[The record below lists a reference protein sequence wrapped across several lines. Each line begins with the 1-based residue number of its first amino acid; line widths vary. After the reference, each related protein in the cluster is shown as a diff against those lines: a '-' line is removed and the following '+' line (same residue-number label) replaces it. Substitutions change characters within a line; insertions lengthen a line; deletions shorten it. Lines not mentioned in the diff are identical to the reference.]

1 MLQSQLFTKVLKEA
15 PKDEVSMNAKLLIRA
30 GFIHKEM
37 AGVYAFLPLGLRVIE
52 KIKQII
58 KEKMDELGG
67 EQVFLTSLQD
77 PEVWKKSGRWDD
89 KVVDNWFKTKLINGA
104 DVGIANTHEEP
115 LTNLMKEYISS
126 WRDLPRY
133 VYQFQTKFRNELRTK
148 SGLMRVREF
157 LMKDLYSFSR
167 TEEEFK
173 DFYEKCAAAYLKIF
187 SRVGLKDYTF
197 RTFASGGSF
206 SKFSDE
212 FQAISEAGEDTI
224 YIDQKKKI
232 AINKEVY
239 NDEVLAKLGLKKT
252 DLEEKKAIEI
262 GNIFP
267 LGTKYSSALGLT
279 FKDKNGKDNPVIMG
293 CYGIGLGRLMGTIVE
308 IFHDE
313 KGIIWPETV
322 APFQVHLI
330 QLGESPEIKKAAEKV
345 YQDLSPYG
353 GSTAGRQKQ
362 GIEVL
367 YDDRENKTAGEKFA
381 EADLLG
387 IPTRIIVSEKT
398 LEKDSVEIKK
408 RNEKEVKLV
417 SLAKMKNYAE

>member
-1 MLQSQLFTKVLKEA
+1 MKQSQLFTKVLKDA
-15 PKDEVSMNAKLLIRA
+15 PKDEVSINARLLVRA
-30 GFIHKEM
+30 GFVHKEM
-37 AGVYAFLPLGLRVIE
+37 AGAYAFLPLGLRVLE

-58 KEKMDELGG
+58 KEEMDELGG
-67 EQVFLTSLQD
+67 EQVLLTSLQD

-89 KVVDNWFKTKLINGA
+89 KVVDNWFKTKLVNGA

-115 LTNLMKEYISS
+115 LTNLIKEYIGS

-133 VYQFQTKFRNELRTK
+133 VYQFQTKFRNELRAK

-187 SRVGLKDYTF
+187 SRVGLKNYTF

-224 YIDQKKKI
+224 YIDRKKKI
-232 AINKEVY
+232 AVNKEVY
-239 NDEVLAKLGLKKT
+239 QDEVLAELGLKKT
-252 DLEEKKAIEI
+252 DLEEKKSIEI

-267 LGTKYSSALGLT
+267 LGTKYSSVLGLT
-279 FKDKNGKDNPVIMG
+279 FKDKDGKDNPVIMG
-293 CYGIGLGRLMGTIVE
+293 SYGIGLGRLMGTIAE

-313 KGIIWPETV
+313 RGLLWPEAV
-322 APFQVHLI
+322 APFQIHLI
-330 QLGESPEIKKAAEKV
+330 KIGEGSEVKSTADKI
-345 YQDLSPYG
+345 YQDL
-353 GSTAGRQKQ
+353 QKK
-362 GIEVL
+362 GVEVL

-381 EADLLG
+381 EADLIG
-387 IPTRIIVSEKT
+387 IPIRLIVSEKT
-398 LEKDSVEIKK
+398 LKEDSVELKK
-408 RNEKEVKLV
+408 RAEEKVELVKISKIQDYV
-417 SLAKMKNYAE
+417 K